1 MGKGTTASP
10 EELATFFTFPLPV
23 MVLGVM
29 DLDEEE
35 SLKLRKER
43 KEQRL
48 KTKVVQSQNDLEL
61 EGLKKMIQL
70 LKRHGMYMVFLNAL
84 VRKCLIVPIL
94 ERKKEDF
101 RDCLLGNYVL
111 HLVAR
116 SININKNIW
125 AMYFS
130 NLLPKLVEDGEDG
143 NYSSSAVCDAI
154 CLQALSKRIHY
165 GKFVAE
171 AKFRENPDSE
181 ELMRILTYKSV
192 EEKVKRRVQAKAET
206 YEQEINIGKEK
217 DRSLPH
223 FKIQPSL
230 VAELYDDSPFHPS
243 ESSGRRISDDGDFRS
258 EPNLCFE
265 IRSREDAISDKKI
278 ATISSDGFW
287 EEEESFNCTF
297 SQLKVVEVTDFSG
310 ITSELKLIEFVLANS
325 PVLGFCEG
333 AEHDTQP
340 PKDVCS
346 LSLSA

>member
-1 MGKGTTASP
+1 
-10 EELATFFTFPLPV
+10 
-23 MVLGVM
+23 
-29 DLDEEE
+29 
-35 SLKLRKER
+35 
-43 KEQRL
+43 
-48 KTKVVQSQNDLEL
+48 
-61 EGLKKMIQL
+61 
-70 LKRHGMYMVFLNAL
+70 
-84 VRKCLIVPIL
+84 
-94 ERKKEDF
+94 
-101 RDCLLGNYVL
+101 
-111 HLVAR
+111 
-116 SININKNIW
+116 
-125 AMYFS
+125 MYFS

-171 AKFRENPDSE
+171 AKFRENPGAYEKTIKAQDSE

-265 IRSREDAISDKKI
+265 IRSREDVGF
-278 ATISSDGFW
+278 DGTGRERRK
-287 EEEESFNCTF
+287 EETKTLD
-297 SQLKVVEVTDFSG
+297 Q
-310 ITSELKLIEFVLANS
+310 I
-325 PVLGFCEG
+325 
-333 AEHDTQP
+333 
-340 PKDVCS
+340 
-346 LSLSA
+346 